1 MKTFKIG
8 EYAIG
13 GVIKAEKKDGIYI
26 VNVLNQFSNETIM
39 QNSSRDISCV
49 QSFLYDV
56 TTDYYTDK
64 IIKYLKH
71 DCELI

>member
-8 EYAIG
+8 EYAVG
-13 GVIKAEKKDGIYI
+13 GIIKAGKKDGIYI
-26 VNVLNQFSNETIM
+26 VSVINMDSNKEIM
-39 QNSSRDISCV
+39 QNSSRDLWDI

-64 IIKYLKH
+64 IIKYLSH
-71 DCELI
+71 ES

>member
-8 EYAIG
+8 EYAVG
-13 GVIKAEKKDGIYI
+13 GIIKAGKKDGIYI
-26 VNVLNQFSNETIM
+26 VSVINMDSNKEIM
-39 QNSSRDISCV
+39 QNSSRDIWYI

-64 IIKYLKH
+64 IIKYLSH
-71 DCELI
+71 ES

>member
-26 VNVLNQFSNETIM
+26 VSVINMDSNKEIM
-39 QNSSRDISCV
+39 QNSSRDLMHV
-49 QSFLYDV
+49 QSFLHDV

-64 IIKYLKH
+64 IIKYLSH
-71 DCELI
+71 ES

>member
-13 GVIKAEKKDGIYI
+13 GVIKAEKKDGVYI

>member
-13 GVIKAEKKDGIYI
+13 GIIKAGKKDGIYI
-26 VNVLNQFSNETIM
+26 VSVIDWSSNKQIM
-39 QNSSRDISCV
+39 QNSSRDILYI
-49 QSFLYDV
+49 QSFLHDV

-64 IIKYLKH
+64 IIKHLRH
-71 DCELI
+71 DCES

>member
-13 GVIKAEKKDGIYI
+13 GIIKAGKKDGIYI
-26 VNVLNQFSNETIM
+26 VSVIDQSSNKQIM
-39 QNSSRDISCV
+39 QNSSRDLWDI

-64 IIKYLKH
+64 IIKYLSH
-71 DCELI
+71 ES

>member
-13 GVIKAEKKDGIYI
+13 GVIKAERKDGIYI

-39 QNSSRDISCV
+39 QNSSRDILCV

-64 IIKYLKH
+64 IIKYLKS
-71 DCELI
+71 

>member
-13 GVIKAEKKDGIYI
+13 GVIKAEKNDGIYI
-26 VNVLNQFSNETIM
+26 VSVLNQFSNETIM

-64 IIKYLKH
+64 IIKYLKS
-71 DCELI
+71 

>member
-8 EYAIG
+8 EYAVG
-13 GVIKAEKKDGIYI
+13 GIIKAGKKDGIYI
-26 VNVLNQFSNETIM
+26 VSVINMDSNKEIM
-39 QNSSRDISCV
+39 QNSSRDLWYI

-64 IIKYLKH
+64 IIKYLSN
-71 DCELI
+71 ES

>member
-13 GVIKAEKKDGIYI
+13 GVIKAEKKDGVYI

-64 IIKYLKH
+64 IIKYLKS
-71 DCELI
+71 

>member
-1 MKTFKIG
+1 MKTFKIE

-13 GVIKAEKKDGIYI
+13 DVIKAERKDGIYI

-39 QNSSRDISCV
+39 QNSSRDILCV